1 MGIVCHP
8 KYYHQRFAGNK
19 NNNKNI
25 IVKNSFKMASPPRIN
40 KNINNNNNNNSDEP
54 HIVTPKRKLERP
66 SLLTTK
72 EKQPKELTFR
82 KTSVDNLSSSS
93 KSSPMRSRAST

>member
-40 KNINNNNNNNSDEP
+40 KNINNNNNNSDEP